1 VRTIIKALFVTVCLG
16 VLGSLQAG
24 VIVIGVPGAGDS
36 NSFPFGSN
44 VDAGTVYQQVYASS
58 SFSEPITISDI
69 VFYNTWSGGKS
80 FRSGDYT
87 LSLSTTSKLVDGLD
101 TVNFASNLGPDNQ
114 LFWSGPLSGPA
125 PAPEVVF
132 LGAPFGYN
140 PALGNLLLDLRVSN
154 GGPDTLL
161 SLDAYTGDAGGLF
174 SRAHNFGGGFEGYG
188 LVTGFSYGEA
198 GIPEPATLSLLGLGL
213 AALAFLRRGRK

>member
-1 VRTIIKALFVTVCLG
+1 MRTIINALFVTVCLG
-16 VLGSLQAG
+16 GLGLLQAG
-24 VIVIGVPGAGDS
+24 VIVIGVPGAET
-36 NSFPFGSN
+36 NCFPFGCN
-44 VDAGTVYQQVYASS
+44 TDLGTVYQQVYASS
-58 SFSEPITISDI
+58 SFSGPIAISDI
-69 VFYNTWSGGKS
+69 VFYNKTGLS

-87 LSLSTTSKLVDGLD
+87 LSLSTTSKPVDGLD
-101 TVNFASNLGPDNQ
+101 TVIFDSNLGPDNQ

-132 LGAPFGYN
+132 LGAPFAYD
-140 PALGNLLLDLRVSN
+140 PAVGNLLLDIRVSN
-154 GGPDTLL
+154 GGPDGGLH
-161 SLDAYTGDAGGLF
+161 LDAYNLDAGGLF

>member
-1 VRTIIKALFVTVCLG
+1 MRTIIKALLVTVCLG
-16 VLGSLQAG
+16 GLGLLQAG
-24 VIVIGVPGAGDS
+24 VIVIGVPGAAT
-36 NSFPFGSN
+36 NCIPFGCN
-44 VDAGTVYQQVYASS
+44 FIAGTVYQQVYASS

-69 VFYNTWSGGKS
+69 VFYNRSGAS

-101 TVNFASNLGPDNQ
+101 TVNFDSNLGPDNQ

-132 LGAPFGYN
+132 LGAPFGYD

-154 GGPDTLL
+154 GGPDSGLY
-161 SLDAYTGDAGGLF
+161 LDAYSGDAAGLF

-213 AALAFLRRGRK
+213 AALAFLRRRRK